1 MKDDRIIELIEAYG
15 TNPEA
20 WPDADREAGAA
31 ALAAPSDDVKAAL
44 AAYAPLDALFAD
56 MAPVEAPDHLIGA
69 IVDKVPERP
78 VEKQA
83 QGSWLSAFLP
93 KRLAGQLTAAAASL
107 VLGLGIGLGTAT
119 AETED
124 LGSDAAIYSA
134 LGISSPALLFEEA
147 SE

>member
-1 MKDDRIIELIEAYG
+1 MKDDRIIQLIEAYG
-15 TNPEA
+15 TDPEA
-20 WPDADREAGAA
+20 WPASERDAGAA
-31 ALAAPSDDVKAAL
+31 ALVTPSADVQAAI
-44 AAYAPLDALFAD
+44 AAYAPLDTLFTD
-56 MAPVEAPDHLIGA
+56 MAPIEAPDHLIGA
-69 IVDKVPERP
+69 ILDTAPGRPAERH
-78 VEKQA
+78 A
-83 QGSWLSAFLP
+83 QGDWLSTFLP

-134 LGISSPALLFEEA
+134 LGVSTPSLLFEEA

>member
-15 TNPEA
+15 TDPNA
-20 WPDADREAGAA
+20 WPDAEREAGAVALVTPSADVQA
-31 ALAAPSDDVKAAL
+31 ALAAF
-44 AAYAPLDALFAD
+44 APLDALFAD
-56 MAPVEAPDHLIGA
+56 TAPVEAPDHLIGA
-69 IVDKVPERP
+69 IMDNAPERA
-78 VEKQA
+78 VERRAK
-83 QGSWLSAFLP
+83 GGWLSAFLP